1 MYNEQWKQAE
11 TALSYMEV
19 IKHGENHPVTIK
31 GESEDLQCIGIGT
44 DAAVFVYEPMP
55 AYAYKLYAT
64 QALPKKEAEIGV
76 YRALVGSPYYP
87 MFYGAGERYVVIS
100 YERGLTLYDCLLLG
114 VSVPKQVIDDVE
126 EARSFVREKGLNPR
140 DIHLKNVLLQDGR
153 GKVLDVSE
161 YIQIGNDKRWEHL
174 VWAYDNVYPLL
185 EGRKLPLWMLEA
197 VRNGYYRLDPSSV
210 NLQEFADRIS
220 RLFFRR

>member
-1 MYNEQWKQAE
+1 MNNEQWKQAE
-11 TALSYMEV
+11 TALSCMEV
-19 IKHGENHPVTIK
+19 IKHGENDPVTIE
-31 GESEDLQCIGIGT
+31 GESDDLHCIGIGT

-55 AYAYKLYAT
+55 AYAYKLYAK

-76 YRALVGSPYYP
+76 YHALVGSPYFP
-87 MFYGAGERYVVIS
+87 VFYGAGERYVVIS
-100 YERGLTLYDCLLLG
+100 HESGLTLYDCLLYG
-114 VSVPKQVIDDVE
+114 VPIPNQVIDDVE
-126 EARSFVREKGLNPR
+126 VARSFVREKGLNPR

-161 YIQIGNDKRWEHL
+161 YVQNGNDKRWEHL

-185 EGRKLPLWMLEA
+185 EGKKLPLWVLEA
-197 VRNGYYRLDPSSV
+197 VKNGYYRLDPSSV
-210 NLQEFADRIS
+210 NLQEFADQIR